1 MGSTNS
7 KKKYTILKDRTR
19 TVFSGQ
25 NIITYAKY
33 REKKT
38 RSNSKLVEDQNRNQ
52 NTVPVSS
59 DLSGTN

>member
-7 KKKYTILKDRTR
+7 KKKYTILKDRTK

-25 NIITYAKY
+25 NIPTVITYAKY

-38 RSNSKLVEDQNRNQ
+38 RSKSKLVEEQGGNQ
-52 NTVPVSS
+52 ITVAVS
-59 DLSGTN
+59 TK